1 MVRFDNEQ
9 SKLVIELN
17 LRNFDPPKCVRNH
30 LLKSILFIIG
40 HLDDDTLAMVHQNEL
55 SYLCMLA
62 EGLVS
67 EADDND
73 SDNVGEGV

>member
-17 LRNFDPPKCVRNH
+17 LRNYDPPKCVRNY
-30 LLKSILFIIG
+30 LLKSILFIISR
-40 HLDDDTLAMVHQNEL
+40 LDDDTLAMVHKNEL

-73 SDNVGEGV
+73 TDNVGEGV

>member
-1 MVRFDNEQ
+1 MGV
-9 SKLVIELN
+9 KT
-17 LRNFDPPKCVRNH
+17 
-30 LLKSILFIIG
+30 SILFIIG
-40 HLDDDTLAMVHQNEL
+40 HLDDDTLTMVHQNEL